1 MSHDYQMEK
10 TKPKSLRS
18 EEGETSIMAEAAG
31 GHLFLLSGYYGDHPG
46 ITITLPVLGPYYLP
60 VLFFLPQKLCHPVC
74 LSFFPIFT
82 VNLSPSLWSNTTS
95 SKVSIRNYST
105 IFLEFRVC
113 PGSVLGPGE
122 VVAGKKKK
130 PHQRR
135 TFERRGNDKDRD
147 SGNENSRCKVSEGRI
162 SRTFKV
168 SVDGV

>member
-1 MSHDYQMEK
+1 MSMTLELVSSVSSLWLLWGPPRNNNCSSCFGAVLSSCLVLPS
-10 TKPKSLRS
+10 TK
-18 EEGETSIMAEAAG
+18 
-31 GHLFLLSGYYGDHPG
+31 
-46 ITITLPVLGPYYLP
+46 TLPS
-60 VLFFLPQKLCHPVC
+60 C

-147 SGNENSRCKVSEGRI
+147 SGNENRRCKVSEGRI